1 MLACLQLTFEM
12 QQDIAAR
19 QQPSSLA
26 KGVEPEG
33 LYSNCPLW
41 LSKDK
46 KIQWK
51 MSVKPLQPFLDQSFS
66 SFLAAEK
73 LSRGGVAVS
82 LPLKYLITADVA
94 AGSPSFG
101 PILEMVEGLDD
112 EETVLILYIMH
123 ERAKGKKSKWNGFLS
138 ELPTEFN
145 STPFWSEKVNYILV
159 NSSFYLIWGIQEM
172 ELVSCGRTNTELH
185 LLTESRK
192 QEFKALY
199 GQLFPSLSAALPQF
213 FPENAHRFSDFLWAI
228 TLVRTRSFE
237 IVVDGAPMT
246 CVLPLHRIPRHHPFV
261 PTQVGFDPHTRS
273 FNITTLV
280 DMERGDELFIQY
292 PGASGANN
300 DQLLCQFG
308 YVPCRGENEFFN
320 TIPLTIPRDAFDE
333 KKILFMR
340 ERKMSLSHLLRG
352 TGELSPKLTQTL
364 AMYVQTEEEF
374 LRMIESAKTQQ
385 DHGDIITKEK
395 MAEALRELL
404 SQQHEVN
411 SVSAEKEEGTLSPPL
426 RVALAAEYMDRKR
439 EVIAH
444 VLSKLC

>member
-73 LSRGGVAVS
+73 LLRGDVAVS

-138 ELPTEFN
+138 ELPNEFN
-145 STPFWSEKVNYILV
+145 STPFWTEKVRIYFCEFT
-159 NSSFYLIWGIQEM
+159 FYFTINPFGEF
-172 ELVSCGRTNTELH
+172 
-185 LLTESRK
+185 RK
-192 QEFKALY
+192 W
-199 GQLFPSLSAALPQF
+199 
-213 FPENAHRFSDFLWAI
+213 NW
-228 TLVRTRSFE
+228 
-237 IVVDGAPMT
+237 
-246 CVLPLHRIPRHHPFV
+246 
-261 PTQVGFDPHTRS
+261 
-273 FNITTLV
+273 
-280 DMERGDELFIQY
+280 
-292 PGASGANN
+292 
-300 DQLLCQFG
+300 
-308 YVPCRGENEFFN
+308 
-320 TIPLTIPRDAFDE
+320 
-333 KKILFMR
+333 
-340 ERKMSLSHLLRG
+340 
-352 TGELSPKLTQTL
+352 
-364 AMYVQTEEEF
+364 
-374 LRMIESAKTQQ
+374 
-385 DHGDIITKEK
+385 
-395 MAEALRELL
+395 
-404 SQQHEVN
+404 
-411 SVSAEKEEGTLSPPL
+411 
-426 RVALAAEYMDRKR
+426 
-439 EVIAH
+439 
-444 VLSKLC
+444 